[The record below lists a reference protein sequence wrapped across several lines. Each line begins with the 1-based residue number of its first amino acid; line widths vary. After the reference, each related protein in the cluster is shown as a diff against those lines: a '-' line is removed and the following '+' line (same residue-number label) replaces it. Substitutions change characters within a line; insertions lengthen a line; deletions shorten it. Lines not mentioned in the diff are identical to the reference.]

1 MGPFK
6 RCVLAG
12 VLCAVSAAALLAQGR
27 EYIQS
32 HYNKNEYLVPMRDG
46 RRLFTAVYAPKDT
59 SKSYP
64 ILITRTP
71 YGSGP
76 YGPENFPE
84 TLGPS
89 PAFATEGYIIVS
101 QDVRGRNSSEGEFV
115 NIRPYIP
122 DKRGPQDVDE
132 SSDAYDTVAWLLK
145 NVSHNN
151 GRAGFWGIS
160 YPGFY
165 AAMAAIDAHPAVK
178 AVSPQAPVAEW
189 FIGDDFHHQGAFFL
203 TPAFNFLV
211 DFGRPGQ
218 PRFSHGTPD
227 GYEFFLRMGPLAEAE
242 RKYFKGAVPFWSELM
257 QHGTYDDFWKARAV
271 PPRLTNIKPAVMT
284 VGGWFDAEDEYG
296 ALHVYEAIERQN
308 PGAYNILVM
317 GPWFHGAWARD
328 EGEALGSVRFDSKTS
343 LFYRD
348 KIELP
353 FFDHFLKDKDD
364 PRLPEAYVFQTGANQ
379 WKREDSWPPKTVTQ
393 RTLYLQPGGRLSFE
407 PPPAGAAFDE
417 YISDPEKPVPFTNRI
432 TTSMPIDY
440 MVEDQRFAA
449 RRTDV
454 LVYQTQALDADITLA
469 GPVTASLQVSTTG
482 TDSDWVVKLID
493 VYPDNYPDPQP
504 NAGGVRLG
512 GFEQLLRGEPMRGK
526 FRNSFERP
534 EPFEPGAVTKV
545 EFVAPDVLHTFRRGH
560 RIMLQVQSSWFPL
573 VDRNPQ
579 KFVDI
584 YKATETDFQKATQRV
599 YHGAAHPSG
608 LKINVLK

>member
-1 MGPFK
+1 
-6 RCVLAG
+6 
-12 VLCAVSAAALLAQGR
+12 
-27 EYIQS
+27 
-32 HYNKNEYLVPMRDG
+32 
-46 RRLFTAVYAPKDT
+46 
-59 SKSYP
+59 
-64 ILITRTP
+64 
-71 YGSGP
+71 
-76 YGPENFPE
+76 
-84 TLGPS
+84 
-89 PAFATEGYIIVS
+89 
-101 QDVRGRNSSEGEFV
+101 
-115 NIRPYIP
+115 
-122 DKRGPQDVDE
+122 
-132 SSDAYDTVAWLLK
+132 
-145 NVSHNN
+145 
-151 GRAGFWGIS
+151 
-160 YPGFY
+160 
-165 AAMAAIDAHPAVK
+165 MAAIDAHPAVK

-203 TPAFNFLV
+203 TPAFNFLI

-242 RKYFKGAVPFWSELM
+242 RKYFKGDVPFWSELM

-328 EGEALGSVRFDSKTS
+328 EGEVLGSVRFDSKTS

-353 FFDHFLKDKDD
+353 FFDHFLKGKDD

-393 RTLYLQPGGRLSFE
+393 RTLYLQPGGRLAFE
-407 PPPAGAAFDE
+407 PPPDGAAFDE
-417 YISDPEKPVPFTNRI
+417 YISDPDKPVPFTNRI
-432 TTSMPIDY
+432 TTEMPIDY

-454 LVYQTQALDADITLA
+454 LVYQTQALEADITLA
-469 GPVTASLQVSTTG
+469 GPITASLQVSTSG

-493 VYPDNYPDPQP
+493 VYPDDVS
-504 NAGGVRLG
+504 NAGGAPLG
-512 GFEQLLRGEPMRGK
+512 GFAQLVRGEPMRGK
-526 FRNSFERP
+526 FRNSYERP
-534 EPFEPGAVTKV
+534 EPFEPGVVTKV
-545 EFVAPDVLHTFRRGH
+545 EFIAPDVLHTFRRGH

-584 YKATETDFQKATQRV
+584 YRATETDFQKATQRV
-599 YHGAAHPSG
+599 YHGAAYPSG